1 MTIETG
7 KANVPSFFVD
17 RLKRAGMRRKLA
29 RIGSRLFW
37 WCVLSAVLSFVSII
51 VGAIMFGT
59 APEVFSA
66 PMYLVMPL
74 FFLSLF
80 ANLAVVFWPRDK
92 SPKQAP

>member
-1 MTIETG
+1 
-7 KANVPSFFVD
+7 
-17 RLKRAGMRRKLA
+17 MRRKLA